1 MSLSKASGLVRFL
14 PNPTRR
20 SIEGTRHRS
29 AVQPRRLRP
38 LLSAL
43 FVMCGLVLGGL
54 PLQAQQLVPSEEA
67 VDLAIVR
74 ALRYLALHQQPAGG
88 WNVDAFG
95 GEATSTT
102 SLAVMSF
109 LAAGHTPG
117 EGPYGE
123 GINRGVQFVL
133 SHQEANG
140 MLVHRHGHGPMYD
153 HGISALM
160 LAEVSGMVPERQA
173 ADTRKALERA
183 IKLILT
189 SQVVQKVD
197 SQRGGW
203 RYTPSSNDS
212 DLSVTGWQLLALRA
226 AKDIGCDVPAQNIDL
241 AISYVKRCAPRDG
254 RGFGYQPGNGP
265 TPVLSGTGLLAL
277 QVCGEED
284 SSEVHRTAEF
294 LGFRPLRYRD
304 AWYFYGA
311 YYTTI
316 GMYKRGGD
324 DWKNARPLLFQ
335 ELLANQSPDGSWQSG
350 NGNENPWGRIYCTAM
365 SILALSVE
373 YEYLPIYQR

>member
-1 MSLSKASGLVRFL
+1 MMFVFSPAHNTTEPAGPAGGHRA
-14 PNPTRR
+14 RR
-20 SIEGTRHRS
+20 VGAMLS
-29 AVQPRRLRP
+29 AVVFA
-38 LLSAL
+38 LS
-43 FVMCGLVLGGL
+43 VILGGAS
-54 PLQAQQLVPSEEA
+54 LQAQALVPSEEV
-67 VDLAIVR
+67 VDQSIVR

-95 GEATSTT
+95 GEATSAT

-109 LAAGHTPG
+109 LAAGHMPG
-117 EGPYGE
+117 EGPYGDA
-123 GINRGVQFVL
+123 ITRGVQFVL
-133 SHQEANG
+133 NHQDANG

-183 IKLILT
+183 VQLILT
-189 SQVVQKVD
+189 SQVVQKVEN
-197 SQRGGW
+197 QRGGW

-241 AISYVKRCAPRDG
+241 AIGYVKRCAPRDG
-254 RGFGYQPGNGP
+254 RGFGYQPGNGV

-277 QVCGEED
+277 QVCGEEN

-304 AWYFYGA
+304 NWYFYGA

-350 NGNENPWGRIYCTAM
+350 NGSENPWGRIYCTAM
-365 SILALSVE
+365 SILALTVE